1 MPKALRVLVL
11 GSGFAG
17 QGHAE
22 AFRNAG
28 VEIIGMVSRTL
39 SVTQQVAKEMNIP
52 YATTDWKTALTQLQP
67 DIVAVGTPG
76 GVHVDPILAA
86 LDQSCHIY
94 SDKPLAATAKEAKML
109 YLKAREEGAKTAYAA
124 SMRYLPYALLAKS
137 LIAQGKIGDPLEVEC
152 ISHPNVN
159 PLIPFG
165 WFHRLDQG
173 GGRTHSN
180 FPHKLS
186 IVQQALNGTIV
197 SVNGQLRYD
206 IQRAPIAAG
215 VHDFRKRGQFAPQSA
230 DEPGLEGQKPTA
242 IPATLCSPA
251 SHQKTTHQKWSR
263 CFLNKQE
270 CTQVF
275 NPTTWP
281 LWDAKQPFISM
292 AHLPRVRCT
301 FALATANGKRFHYH
315 KKSPTVYPTS
325 NIQPYGAGPSSPTN
339 LLPISKARVILG
351 IRPSK
356 MAGSIK
362 RYLKLFAQKKAGSI
376 SHKKHKKTPS
386 PRSLTSL

>member
-230 DEPGLEGQKPTA
+230 DEPGLEWAEADSDSSYTVLAHIAPENDTSKMVSVLFKQAGMHPGFQPDYMA
-242 IPATLCSPA
+242 FMGREATLHINGAFAQGPMHICARNGKWEEIPLPQEITNSLPNIEHPA
-251 SHQKTTHQKWSR
+251 
-263 CFLNKQE
+263 
-270 CTQVF
+270 
-275 NPTTWP
+275 
-281 LWDAKQPFISM
+281 
-292 AHLPRVRCT
+292 VRCWTQLAHEFIADIKSEGYSGYQT
-301 FALATANGKRFHYH
+301 FKDGWIYQEVFEA
-315 KKSPTVYPTS
+315 
-325 NIQPYGAGPSSPTN
+325 
-339 LLPISKARVILG
+339 
-351 IRPSK
+351 IRSEKGWVDIPQE
-356 MAGSIK
+356 A
-362 RYLKLFAQKKAGSI
+362 
-376 SHKKHKKTPS
+376 
-386 PRSLTSL
+386 